1 MIIRHSSIYL
11 PSKAGTFLFRLAFY
25 LPTVLLS
32 VSSLFFQ
39 FKAKSDAAPLRVF
52 IFAGQSNM
60 VGSDSKVKDI
70 QRFPPFR
77 GLESPQTDVKF
88 SYCIGRENKM
98 RSNGWVDLES
108 VDEVVGPELSFARK
122 VTRTVEQPIAIIKC
136 AAGGTTLGADW
147 NPDKPSGFKLYPVL
161 MNLIKGSLSALDK
174 QGIPYRIEG
183 FMWHQGENDMFVK
196 EFMPHYGRNLAN
208 FLKHIRHDLGVPELK
223 FYIGELCTK
232 TIWGMDLRPRM
243 HAISLGQKEVA
254 SNDPLATYVPTSHVG
269 VEIGSPVGLHY
280 HYGTLGQLEHGVN
293 YADAYL
299 EDIGMEPES
308 ANLLPVWPY
317 PKEQPINLFILAGHR
332 NMEGERAFVQ
342 DVTKD
347 QSHLLED
354 RHDIAFKYSIGGG
367 VKKNEEWEPLGPAGY
382 YDTFGPELSFGS
394 TLAGAGEE
402 AFAIAKFT
410 HSGSQIIDWTP
421 EGSEAKTRNVYP
433 SFLKFVRDAVQSL
446 ESRGH
451 DVHLQGIFYH
461 LGENDMS
468 MGSYRRKAPEWV
480 ASVINQS
487 RIDLELPELKWFVTQ
502 QAPID
507 YKDLGKV
514 DVTAALAGMAEGDP
528 ELTHIKVFD
537 LPGQDRPIV
546 LTTPGIVELGER
558 LAEAYIQEREGMG
571 AIPSSYLKALQKKF
585 IETGDTMSN
594 VLRIGNKDSV
604 LYHHAEN
611 SMDERDRP
619 IDQDTLFPIW
629 SMTKPV
635 TSLAAMILHEEGF
648 FQLDD
653 PVSKV
658 IPALDQLQVKT
669 KKGSVPLK
677 RSITYRDLLLHTSG
691 IAGYDGSFDQEGTW
705 KEVME
710 LDDLES
716 LIDLLISKPLEHQPG
731 ERHTYGLST
740 AVLGH
745 AIEKHAGQSLDV
757 FFRERIFEPLDMH
770 RTQFH
775 LASDDRRQFQPL
787 FVDQGDKFRIGTPKE
802 DELYYRPGSRL
813 LLGGEGLVSTIE
825 DYGRFCQLLLNAGST
840 QRGRQII
847 SQETLNLML
856 KDQLGSIPGFGGRE
870 SPHVLGFGFH
880 VLKNTGK
887 DLTGSPA
894 GIFGWG
900 GYHTTHFWVD
910 PVNQI
915 YGLFMTRRYPY
926 HDDIEAQIRRTLYAR

>member
-1 MIIRHSSIYL
+1 
-11 PSKAGTFLFRLAFY
+11 
-25 LPTVLLS
+25 
-32 VSSLFFQ
+32 
-39 FKAKSDAAPLRVF
+39 
-52 IFAGQSNM
+52 
-60 VGSDSKVKDI
+60 
-70 QRFPPFR
+70 
-77 GLESPQTDVKF
+77 
-88 SYCIGRENKM
+88 
-98 RSNGWVDLES
+98 
-108 VDEVVGPELSFARK
+108 
-122 VTRTVEQPIAIIKC
+122 
-136 AAGGTTLGADW
+136 
-147 NPDKPSGFKLYPVL
+147 
-161 MNLIKGSLSALDK
+161 
-174 QGIPYRIEG
+174 
-183 FMWHQGENDMFVK
+183 
-196 EFMPHYGRNLAN
+196 
-208 FLKHIRHDLGVPELK
+208 
-223 FYIGELCTK
+223 
-232 TIWGMDLRPRM
+232 
-243 HAISLGQKEVA
+243 
-254 SNDPLATYVPTSHVG
+254 
-269 VEIGSPVGLHY
+269 
-280 HYGTLGQLEHGVN
+280 
-293 YADAYL
+293 
-299 EDIGMEPES
+299 
-308 ANLLPVWPY
+308 
-317 PKEQPINLFILAGHR
+317 
-332 NMEGERAFVQ
+332 
-342 DVTKD
+342 
-347 QSHLLED
+347 
-354 RHDIAFKYSIGGG
+354 
-367 VKKNEEWEPLGPAGY
+367 
-382 YDTFGPELSFGS
+382 
-394 TLAGAGEE
+394 
-402 AFAIAKFT
+402 
-410 HSGSQIIDWTP
+410 
-421 EGSEAKTRNVYP
+421 
-433 SFLKFVRDAVQSL
+433 
-446 ESRGH
+446 
-451 DVHLQGIFYH
+451 
-461 LGENDMS
+461 

-611 SMDERDRP
+611 SM
-619 IDQDTLFPIW
+619 DQDTLFPIW

>member
-208 FLKHIRHDLGVPELK
+208 FLKHIRHDLGVPKLK

-394 TLAGAGEE
+394 TLAGAEEE

>member
-1 MIIRHSSIYL
+1 MTFSHRTTYL
-11 PSKAGTFLFRLAFY
+11 PLKAGTFLFGLTSY
-25 LPTVLLS
+25 LPSVFVV

-39 FKAKSDAAPLRVF
+39 SNAKADAPPLRVF

-60 VGSDSKVKDI
+60 VGSDSKVEDI
-70 QRFPPFR
+70 QHFAPFR
-77 GLESPQTDVKF
+77 GLEFPQTDVKF
-88 SYCIGRENKM
+88 SYCIGRENKL
-98 RSNGWVDLES
+98 RSNGWVDLKS
-108 VDEVVGPELSFARK
+108 VNEVVGPELSFARK
-122 VTRTVEQPIAIIKC
+122 LTRNIEEPIAIIKC

-161 MNLIKGSLSALDK
+161 MNLIKESLSALDN

-208 FLKHIRHDLGVPELK
+208 LLKHIRHDLGVPKLK

-232 TIWGMDLRPRM
+232 TIWGMDLRARM
-243 HAISLGQKEVA
+243 YAISLGQKEVA
-254 SNDPLATYVPTSHVG
+254 SNDLLATYIPTSHVG

-299 EDIGMEPES
+299 EDIGMEQET
-308 ANLLPVWPY
+308 AKILPVWPY
-317 PKEQPINLFILAGHR
+317 QKEQPIKLFILAGHR

-347 QSHLLED
+347 QSHLLQD

-394 TLAGAGEE
+394 TLAGAGEGP
-402 AFAIAKFT
+402 FAIAKFT

-433 SFLKFVRDAVQSL
+433 SFLKFVRDAIQSL

-451 DVHLQGIFYH
+451 EVDLKGIFYH

-468 MGSYRRKAPEWV
+468 MASYRRKAPEWV
-480 ASVINQS
+480 TSVINQS
-487 RIDLELPELKWFVTQ
+487 RIDLGLPELKWFISQ

-507 YKDLGKV
+507 YKDLSKV
-514 DVTAALAGMAEGDP
+514 DVTGALVGMADGDP
-528 ELTHIKVFD
+528 ALTHIKVFD

-558 LAEAYIQEREGMG
+558 LAEAYIQEREGMV
-571 AIPSSYLKALQKKF
+571 AIPSSSLKALQKKF
-585 IETGDTMSN
+585 IENGDTMSN

-604 LYHHAEN
+604 LYHHVEN
-611 SMDERDRP
+611 SMDARDRL
-619 IDQDTLFPIW
+619 IDQGTLFPIW
-629 SMTKPV
+629 SMTKPI

-648 FQLDD
+648 FRLDD

-658 IPALDQLQVKT
+658 IPSLDQLHVKT
-669 KKGSVPLK
+669 KKGSVPLN

-710 LDDLES
+710 LDHLEA

-740 AVLGH
+740 AVLGY

-757 FFRERIFEPLDMH
+757 FFRERIFEPLGMH

-775 LASDDRRQFQPL
+775 LGSDDRRQFQPL
-787 FVDQGDKFRIGTPKE
+787 FVDQGDKFRMGTPKE

-813 LLGGEGLVSTIE
+813 FLGGEGLVSTIE
-825 DYGRFCQLLLNAGST
+825 DYGRFCQLLLNGGST
-840 QRGRQII
+840 QSGRQII
-847 SQETLNLML
+847 SRETLNLML
-856 KDQLGSIPGFGGRE
+856 KDQLGTIPGFGGRE
-870 SPHVLGFGFH
+870 SPRVLGFGFH
-880 VLKNTGK
+880 ILNNTEM
-887 DLTGSPA
+887 DNTGSPA

-900 GYHTTHFWVD
+900 GYHTTHFWID

-926 HDDIEAQIRRTLYAR
+926 HDDIESNIRRTLYAR

>member
-1 MIIRHSSIYL
+1 M
-11 PSKAGTFLFRLAFY
+11 FRLAFY

-208 FLKHIRHDLGVPELK
+208 FLKHIRHDLGVPKLK

>member
-1 MIIRHSSIYL
+1 M
-11 PSKAGTFLFRLAFY
+11 FRLAFY

-208 FLKHIRHDLGVPELK
+208 FLKHIRHDLGVPKLK

-394 TLAGAGEE
+394 TLAGAEEE